1 MVALGELRH
10 LLLHCGD
17 RAVAGDIIAGG
28 DLAHPKPGASRC
40 QSLYFSGSFLSTRMV
55 SWKAV
60 KCFTAACASAFTW
73 EEEVQEEEE
82 EEVQGAVQ
90 DRAVLSAPWPRGR
103 DSLAPP
109 AAARVSGPQ
118 VKGYLV

>member
-1 MVALGELRH
+1 
-10 LLLHCGD
+10 
-17 RAVAGDIIAGG
+17 
-28 DLAHPKPGASRC
+28 
-40 QSLYFSGSFLSTRMV
+40 MV

-60 KCFTAACASAFTW
+60 KSFTAACASAFTW
-73 EEEVQEEEE
+73 EEEVQEEEEEEEE

-109 AAARVSGPQ
+109 AAARVSGPP